1 MKIKNEDELTLDE
14 KLEMV
19 SDVTSFKKGFSDLR
33 FFRNGKWF
41 FAWCFPDKIYEDVV
55 SDFEQYS
62 PDNPYVQID
71 ENGKVQSATADE
83 VEARINRRFLEL
95 SKAYLLLVREHKL
108 SPNVAFI
115 RQEAERCRT

>member
-41 FAWCFPDKIYEDVV
+41 FAWCFPDKTYGDATSAFAE
-55 SDFEQYS
+55 YN
-62 PDNPYVQID
+62 PDDPYIQID
-71 ENGKVQSATADE
+71 NDGNARSASADE

-95 SKAYLLLVREHKL
+95 SRAYLLLVREHKL
-108 SPNVAFI
+108 SPNPAFI

>member
-19 SDVTSFKKGFSDLR
+19 SDVTSFKGGFSDLR

-41 FAWCFPDKIYEDVV
+41 LAWRFPDKTYENAI
-55 SDFEQYS
+55 SAFAEYC
-62 PDNPYVQID
+62 PDDPYVQID
-71 ENGKVQSATADE
+71 ENGKAQSATADE

-95 SKAYLLLVREHKL
+95 SKTYLLLVREHKL
-108 SPNVAFI
+108 SPNAVFI